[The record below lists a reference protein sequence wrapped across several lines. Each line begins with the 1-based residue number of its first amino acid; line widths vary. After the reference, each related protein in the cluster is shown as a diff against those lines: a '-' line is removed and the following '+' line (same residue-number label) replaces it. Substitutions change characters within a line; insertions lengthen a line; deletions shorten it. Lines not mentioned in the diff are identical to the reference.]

1 MSGLSR
7 RQFAAE
13 IGRSVGYVQK
23 LVDTG
28 RCILTADGKIDGPA
42 SRARIAETQ
51 GGRPDVA
58 ERFAAQRQPAATPAQ
73 AAPDIYVSH
82 TDGSSRA
89 KAKALLMHYENSMLK
104 LEMAMRRGLRF
115 ERAAVRREATGLGA
129 MLRAGIERVI
139 DQTAPRLAASAN
151 ELQRRQILEA
161 EIRRLKFIIKR
172 EIPRALRRMRAETAK
187 QPESAA

>member
-13 IGRSVGYVQK
+13 IGMSVGYVQK

-58 ERFAAQRQPAATPAQ
+58 ERFAAQRQPAAAPHQTLTQ
-73 AAPDIYVSH
+73 ACEASAPS
-82 TDGSSRA
+82 
-89 KAKALLMHYENSMLK
+89 
-104 LEMAMRRGLRF
+104 RRGLPSGGM
-115 ERAAVRREATGLGA
+115 VR
-129 MLRAGIERVI
+129 M
-139 DQTAPRLAASAN
+139 
-151 ELQRRQILEA
+151 
-161 EIRRLKFIIKR
+161 
-172 EIPRALRRMRAETAK
+172 
-187 QPESAA
+187 